1 MENMLVGLRGLKNHH
16 HIREPNQGLQTF
28 KPLLGLGKSRKG
40 HGMRHQW
47 SDPLVEL
54 VKGMG
59 RVLQLVPVGH
69 QATNPMFVDVCPACS
84 RCGDL
89 HHLT

>member
-1 MENMLVGLRGLKNHH
+1 
-16 HIREPNQGLQTF
+16 
-28 KPLLGLGKSRKG
+28 
-40 HGMRHQW
+40 
-47 SDPLVEL
+47 
-54 VKGMG
+54 
-59 RVLQLVPVGH
+59 VPVGH

>member
-1 MENMLVGLRGLKNHH
+1 MLVGLRGLKNHH

-54 VKGMG
+54 VKGMDEYFNWC
-59 RVLQLVPVGH
+59 QLVIKPPIQCSLTYAQPV
-69 QATNPMFVDVCPACS
+69 AAAVIFTI
-84 RCGDL
+84 
-89 HHLT
+89 